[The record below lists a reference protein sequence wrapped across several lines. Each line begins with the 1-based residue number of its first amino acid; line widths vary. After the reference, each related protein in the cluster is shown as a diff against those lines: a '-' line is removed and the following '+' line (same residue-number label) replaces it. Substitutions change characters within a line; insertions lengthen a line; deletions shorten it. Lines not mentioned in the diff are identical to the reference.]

1 MLDTMRFINKGQ
13 KADKLSTFDFSTGWI
28 RMLKTPPFKKI
39 RYNIN
44 RWRAIKKRG
53 GKFVAAKDY
62 RQLLED
68 LRAGKIEE
76 FVVTPAEFM
85 DFQTIY
91 HDYEYRTQIEGKA
104 ERGGELHYHLIKRD

>member
-1 MLDTMRFINKGQ
+1 M
-13 KADKLSTFDFSTGWI
+13 
-28 RMLKTPPFKKI
+28 
-39 RYNIN
+39 
-44 RWRAIKKRG
+44 
-53 GKFVAAKDY
+53 AAKDY

-85 DFQTIY
+85 DFQPIY

-104 ERGGELHYHLIKRD
+104 ERG